1 MPIGGGAKGL
11 NHNTIGEELPSW
23 VYINGLGERDPESI
37 TEQDTLTSMAFD
49 GTGDYL
55 AVGDRAGR
63 VIVFKHSGPIKNS
76 RYFDYRY
83 FAEI

>member
-1 MPIGGGAKGL
+1 MPLK
-11 NHNTIGEELPSW
+11 EDVSW
-23 VYINGLGERDPESI
+23 VYINGLGEREPENIS
-37 TEQDTLTSMAFD
+37 ESDTLTSITFD

-76 RYFDYRY
+76 LYFDYRY